1 MEGLK
6 FEKGYKENEALRG
19 SFNELALHTF
29 GIEFETW
36 YQHGYWTDK
45 YQPYSFIHQGKVV
58 ANVSVNL
65 LNLVIE
71 GESKRAIQIGT
82 VMTHPDYRNQGLSRK
97 LMEIVL
103 EDFKNVNLV
112 YLFANQTVLDFYPKF
127 GFKAMDEIQFSTNYD
142 FEPTNPSRIK
152 KLDGTNTEDLS
163 FIYTLAANRNSVSKI
178 FGTASSE
185 ELLMFYCIMLF
196 SQDIYYLED
205 EKVLVIFQKED
216 DTIHLYDIVSTEEVD
231 IQLILNTIASPEIR
245 KIIFHF
251 HLDNCEFLITK
262 EIHQSS
268 NVLFIKNLTNVTL
281 PEKFKHPI
289 TSQA

>member
-36 YQHGYWTDK
+36 YRHGYWTDK
-45 YQPYSFIHQGKVV
+45 YQPYSFIHQGKVI

-103 EDFKNVNLV
+103 EDFNYVDLV
-112 YLFANQTVLDFYPKF
+112 YLFANKTVLDFYPKF
-127 GFKAMDEIQFSTNYD
+127 GFKAMDEIQFSTNYN
-142 FEPTNPSRIK
+142 FKPTNLSRIR
-152 KLDGTNTEDLS
+152 KLDGTNPEDLS
-163 FIYTLAANRNSVSKI
+163 FIYTIASNRKNVSST
-178 FGTASSE
+178 FGTIGSE
-185 ELLMFYCIMLF
+185 ELLLFYSIMVF
-196 SQDIYYLED
+196 SHDLYYFEE

-231 IQLILNTIASPEIR
+231 IQLIVNRIASPEIR
-245 KIIFHF
+245 RIIFHF

-281 PEKFKHPI
+281 PKKFKHPI